1 MMSDSCA
8 QYVEPEELRALRHG
22 IATNLSSLEMAEFS
36 LEVALRS
43 IRMAR
48 QRAVQMD
55 AWVKAVDLQIEQ
67 EPSR

>member
-1 MMSDSCA
+1 MAAA

-22 IATNLSSLEMAEFS
+22 IAVNLSSLEMAEFS

-43 IRMAR
+43 IRNAR

-55 AWVKAVDLQIEQ
+55 AWAKAVDITIDQ
-67 EPSR
+67 ERAP